1 MCERSQLSCLK
12 MGLHLNVGPTHHYEH
27 LRMSS
32 ANRLII
38 EPLGVPCSQQRQTCL
53 IAPTHERFSARPC
66 NQSPDAWRHRPNT
79 SEWHCWRSLVHM
91 SAARVQEVSGR
102 GHLSKAADVY
112 SFGVLLWEMYHGMP
126 PYVYCSEKKK
136 LVNNRSFPRFDLRPR
151 EEAPF
156 SFVVL
161 SLACL
166 STEYDKRCVLFV
178 GRVCLNCGPLCSE
191 YLALLAYLSE
201 Q

>member
-1 MCERSQLSCLK
+1 MALS
-12 MGLHLNVGPTHHYEH
+12 VGVVHAAHNLLQTEDASGHVC
-27 LRMSS
+27 
-32 ANRLII
+32 NR
-38 EPLGVPCSQQRQTCL
+38 
-53 IAPTHERFSARPC
+53 
-66 NQSPDAWRHRPNT
+66 W
-79 SEWHCWRSLVHM
+79 
-91 SAARVQEVSGR
+91 VQEVQGN

-126 PYVYCSEKKK
+126 PYVYSHQKKR
-136 LVNNRSFPRFDLRPR
+136 LVNNRSFPKFDLRPR

-166 STEYDKRCVLFV
+166 SNDFEKRCVPVARLV
-178 GRVCLNCGPLCSE
+178 L
-191 YLALLAYLSE
+191 